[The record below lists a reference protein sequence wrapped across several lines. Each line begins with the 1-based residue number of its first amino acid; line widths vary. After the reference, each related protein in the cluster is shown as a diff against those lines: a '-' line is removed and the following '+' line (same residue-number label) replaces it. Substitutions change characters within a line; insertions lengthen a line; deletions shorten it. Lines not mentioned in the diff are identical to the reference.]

1 MAIVKWHP
9 YGIRPVR
16 GFDDL
21 FSRFFTGR
29 YPLVG
34 NAENAA
40 WSIPLD
46 VVQDSDELVVT
57 ASVPGTTKDE
67 IEVSVDRNV
76 LTIRAES
83 KKSSSGESGE
93 PGGSDGYLLRERRT
107 GTYFRAL
114 RLPEIVD
121 FDKAESSFKDG
132 VLTIRLPKL
141 ESKKVR
147 RLEITAA

>member
-9 YGIRPVR
+9 YGFRPVR
-16 GFDDL
+16 GSDDL
-21 FSRFFTGR
+21 FGRFFTGR
-29 YPLVG
+29 YPVAG
-34 NAENAA
+34 NAENTA
-40 WSIPLD
+40 WSIPVD
-46 VVQDSDELVVT
+46 VVQDNDELVVT

-67 IEVSVDRNV
+67 IEVSVDRDV

-83 KKSSSGESGE
+83 KKSSSDE